1 MPKSKTLI
9 RNEKSDLITKP
20 YKSEN
25 DESFRKNYQYKSQ
38 YNYKHDTRRYDD
50 FGRIN
55 KSYREEFKAKNKS
68 REIDD
73 NIKHK
78 EKIQKLENKSIIHIS
93 NHQDTHN
100 ELSES
105 ELIKQIIG
113 IKDFDTSKNKDHTN
127 SDLSGVNVK
136 SKRKYRQYMN
146 RLGGFNRSLS
156 PIQ

>member
-1 MPKSKTLI
+1 MSKTKTLI
-9 RNEKSDLITKP
+9 RNEKGDLITKSCRSEDD
-20 YKSEN
+20 KSI
-25 DESFRKNYQYKSQ
+25 RKNYQYKTQ

-55 KSYREEFKAKNKS
+55 KNYREEFKAKDKS
-68 REIDD
+68 REIDN

-78 EKIQKLENKSIIHIS
+78 EKIQKLENKSIIHN

-113 IKDFDTSKNKDHTN
+113 IKDFDTSKNKDHAN

-156 PIQ
+156 PVQ